1 MTIPRN
7 LSFLAEGASSTGVLG
22 VANGGTGLSSTP
34 ANGTLN
40 IGNGSGFTRTTLTAG
55 SGISVTNASG
65 SITIANTQ
73 NTGPAFS
80 AYQSAAQA
88 AIPASTATK
97 VQFQTKEFDTNT
109 NFDATTNYRFT
120 PTLGGYYQINAGLQ
134 IVGSTAGLAIYIYKN
149 GSLYKSGNFVGVLSA
164 NPAITVSSIVNLDG
178 STDYVEIYVYTT
190 TSLALQPQ
198 PYATYFN
205 GSMVRGT

>member
-1 MTIPRN
+1 MV
-7 LSFLAEGASSTGVLG
+7 S
-22 VANGGTGLSSTP
+22 
-34 ANGTLN
+34 
-40 IGNGSGFTRTTLTAG
+40 GNM
-55 SGISVTNASG
+55 
-65 SITIANTQ
+65 
-73 NTGPAFS
+73 PAFS
-80 AYQSAAQA
+80 VYQSSAQTLSS
-88 AIPASTATK
+88 STATK
-97 VQFQTKEFDTNT
+97 LQFQTKEFDTNT